1 MRAGLIGRTAESSFA
16 SVRAADVLL
25 DDLTGVAPAPVVIT
39 SRARR
44 VEPLR
49 NLGMAYSAAGSFG
62 GAVVIVGHAHVP
74 G

>member
-1 MRAGLIGRTAESSFA
+1 MIGRTAESSFV

-25 DDLTGVAPAPVVIT
+25 EVLTGAVAVPDPDVMT

-49 NLGMAYSAAGSFG
+49 KRGMIYSAAGSFG